1 MIGERWSEKDERIGA
16 FKDPVGTRYRLVAVR
31 VERPCN
37 RALEALRPDKDNI
50 GHFPTQPAGCPPLK
64 SAANAQSVVVV
75 KRKP

>member
-1 MIGERWSEKDERIGA
+1 
-16 FKDPVGTRYRLVAVR
+16 VR